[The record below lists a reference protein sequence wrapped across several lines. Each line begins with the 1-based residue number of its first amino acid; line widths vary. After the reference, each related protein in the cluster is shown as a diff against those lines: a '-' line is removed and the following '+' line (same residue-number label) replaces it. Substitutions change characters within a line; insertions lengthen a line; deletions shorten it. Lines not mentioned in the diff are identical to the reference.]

1 MSTRVLVLDDEPA
14 ILAAMGT
21 YLRRHGYL
29 VDCARDRREAE
40 RLLAMHP
47 YACAV
52 IDLRIGDLG
61 RTDDGLEIVTALRDR
76 HAGTRIV
83 VLTAYGT
90 PDVEA
95 EARRRGSDAFLH
107 KPKLLREVASVVDR
121 LVQPRSPEPPPERE
135 EA

>member
-1 MSTRVLVLDDEPA
+1 MSTRILILDDEPA

-21 YLRRHGYL
+21 YLLRQGYV

-40 RLLAMHP
+40 RLLSMHA
-47 YACAV
+47 YTCV
-52 IDLRIGDLG
+52 VVDLRIGDIG
-61 RTDDGLEIVTALRDR
+61 RTEDGLEIVNAVRAR

-95 EARRRGSDAFLH
+95 EARRRGADAFLH

-121 LVQPRSPEPPPERE
+121 LVHGRTPERPPEKE